1 MNKLFFV
8 LTVVAA
14 VITGFCLGTRV
25 ERQSIEQRYV
35 QVHPFQGD
43 ITYTDYSFIIYGDTT
58 DIEL

>member
-8 LTVVAA
+8 LIALGA
-14 VITGFCLGTRV
+14 LITGFCIGTRV

-35 QVHPFQGD
+35 RVYPFQGD
-43 ITYTDYSFIIYGDTT
+43 ITYSDYSFIIYGDTT